1 MNPRDGCIAL
11 FAVTVIFIV
20 VMWMALTVPVVEWS
34 WANGECVRVLPPE
47 AGRCDQLPARY
58 ERVWVR

>member
-11 FAVTVIFIV
+11 FAVTAIFV
-20 VMWMALTVPVVEWS
+20 CVLWMVLTTPVVEWS
-34 WANGECVRVLPPE
+34 WTKGECVRVIPPE
-47 AGRCDQLPARY
+47 AGRCDHPPARY